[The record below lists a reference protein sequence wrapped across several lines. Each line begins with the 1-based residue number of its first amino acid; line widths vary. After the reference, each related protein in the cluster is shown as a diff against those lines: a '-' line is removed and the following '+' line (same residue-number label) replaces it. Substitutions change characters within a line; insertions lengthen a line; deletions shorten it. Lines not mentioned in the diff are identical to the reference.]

1 MSYLLDTNVLSETI
15 KVTPNQSVLNWVQS
29 VPSESIYISVITI
42 GEIRKGIEKLETSHK
57 KEKILTWLE
66 HSVPDWFDGRI
77 LPIDFDVC
85 DRWGY
90 ITGSSEKTLAAIDS
104 LIAATALT
112 HNLKLVTRNVS
123 DFPIP
128 GLEVINPWN
137 YELT

>member
-15 KVTPNQSVLNWVQS
+15 KFTPNQSVLNWFQS
-29 VPSESIYISVITI
+29 VPSESLYISVITI
-42 GEIRKGIEKLETSHK
+42 GEIRKGIEKLEAGSK

-66 HSVPDWFDGRI
+66 HSLPDWFEGRI
-77 LPIDFDVC
+77 LPIDFDVS

-90 ITGSSEKTLAAIDS
+90 IIGNSEKTFSSIDS
-104 LIAATALT
+104 LIAATAMI

-137 YELT
+137 FELT